1 MDLIKDTY
9 IFVYF
14 HFLEKF
20 LMDIQ
25 TELIEERLREL
36 RTSIPVFKG
45 ESTVWLANE
54 IIKWE
59 IKRAELLNKYP

>member
-1 MDLIKDTY
+1 
-9 IFVYF
+9 
-14 HFLEKF
+14 
-20 LMDIQ
+20 MDIQ
-25 TELIEERLREL
+25 IELIEERLREL